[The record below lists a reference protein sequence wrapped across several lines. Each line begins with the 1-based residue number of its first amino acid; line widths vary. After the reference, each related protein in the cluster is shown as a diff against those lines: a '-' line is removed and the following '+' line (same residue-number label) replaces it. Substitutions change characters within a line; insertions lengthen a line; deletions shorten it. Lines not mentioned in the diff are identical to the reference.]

1 METKARALGLLDK
14 YSTTELNPQ
23 PKPRVLNHTAD
34 TRPSLKE
41 YSYTGVR
48 KQEQSLQK
56 IKPTPEKVDF

>member
-1 METKARALGLLDK
+1 METKARDLGLLD
-14 YSTTELNPQ
+14 STTELNPQ

-34 TRPSLKE
+34 TRPALKE

-56 IKPTPEKVDF
+56 IKLQKR

>member
-48 KQEQSLQK
+48 KQEQDRKS
-56 IKPTPEKVDF
+56 VV